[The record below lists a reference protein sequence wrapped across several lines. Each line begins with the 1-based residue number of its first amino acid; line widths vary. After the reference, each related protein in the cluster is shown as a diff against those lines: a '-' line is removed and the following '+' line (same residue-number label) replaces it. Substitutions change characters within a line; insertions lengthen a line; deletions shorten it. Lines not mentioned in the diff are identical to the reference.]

1 MYFRQNLIALRKRN
15 KYSQNQLA
23 LKLNVKRYNISD
35 WEQGRSEPSFKMLH
49 KICIFFGV
57 TTDSMLNL
65 NLESM
70 AKEDILFC
78 EFTLRKSTINNY

>member
-1 MYFRQNLIALRKRN
+1 MYFKENLTALRKKN

-23 LKLNVKRYNISD
+23 IKLNVNRYNISD
-35 WEQGRSEPSFKMLH
+35 WEQGRSEPSFKILH

-65 NLESM
+65 SLGPME
-70 AKEDILFC
+70 KEDVLFC
-78 EFTLRKSTINNY
+78 ESTLRRSNISNY